1 MFSDIIYLGDRME
14 KELKNKFMLL
24 TYGII
29 LFVFLIN
36 YEWLINIGK
45 FLLDLFS
52 PFIIGA
58 IIALI
63 LNVLVN
69 SFEDKILKKMNKG
82 KRFLSIL
89 LSLAIVIGFIIFVIS
104 IIVPQFK
111 NAGEIFINNLPNY
124 QENINDIGN
133 KIGLSEEVL
142 NKIDFTDVLSKSK
155 VTDLLKNNY
164 QSILN
169 ISFGF
174 ASSIVSTVVD
184 MFIAIVFAI
193 YILASKEDLLK
204 GFKKLLKKLS
214 KEKVYYKVAHVM
226 DLSDRTFSNF
236 IKVQFVEACIL
247 GVLCFL
253 CMLLLRFPYAAT
265 ISVIVGFTALI
276 PVFGAF
282 IGCVIGAFL
291 IFMVNP
297 IQALTFI
304 AFFLILQQLEGNF
317 IYPKVVGGK
326 IGLPSIW
333 VLVAVTIGGSLGG
346 VVGMLFGVPILSVI
360 YTLIKEYVNSS
371 DKKVITKTEEKKS

>member
-111 NAGEIFINNLPNY
+111 NAGEIFVKNLPSY
-124 QENINDIGN
+124 QENINVIGN
-133 KIGLSEEVL
+133 KISEVFYE
-142 NKIDFTDVLSKSK
+142 
-155 VTDLLKNNY
+155 NNY
-164 QSILN
+164 
-169 ISFGF
+169 
-174 ASSIVSTVVD
+174 
-184 MFIAIVFAI
+184 
-193 YILASKEDLLK
+193 
-204 GFKKLLKKLS
+204 
-214 KEKVYYKVAHVM
+214 
-226 DLSDRTFSNF
+226 
-236 IKVQFVEACIL
+236 
-247 GVLCFL
+247 
-253 CMLLLRFPYAAT
+253 
-265 ISVIVGFTALI
+265 SVIL
-276 PVFGAF
+276 
-282 IGCVIGAFL
+282 C
-291 IFMVNP
+291 
-297 IQALTFI
+297 
-304 AFFLILQQLEGNF
+304 
-317 IYPKVVGGK
+317 
-326 IGLPSIW
+326 S
-333 VLVAVTIGGSLGG
+333 
-346 VVGMLFGVPILSVI
+346 
-360 YTLIKEYVNSS
+360 
-371 DKKVITKTEEKKS
+371 